1 MFENILS
8 KNPERIKIIYKLKF
22 WTFSTKIFKSQWILR
37 NSFLT
42 ISSPQQY
49 RPFTVHGIL
58 VCYSLFS
65 LWQSPIFRI
74 HSLLLS
80 NSNDIRWSAFNAAIR
95 TVPSI
100 MFYIVRW
107 ETQTLI
113 RFILIG
119 VFFRSLFQIE
129 YKLLFA
135 VSIEIIFLDE
145 SSAKLF
151 HCAGISN
158 CRIIYGIL
166 RTCAIL
172 KSNLFTFKHKHNKW
186 VCCCLCNPNCVYA
199 SCVLCFYI

>member
-1 MFENILS
+1 MSDQFFFSKYFRIVGFELIYLILLISSKIILKSENWWILRMFENILS
-8 KNPERIKIIYKLKF
+8 KNPI
-22 WTFSTKIFKSQWILR
+22 TFFTKIFKIQWILR
-37 NSFLT
+37 NSFHT
-42 ISSPQQY
+42 ISIPQQY

-119 VFFRSLFQIE
+119 VFSVVFFKPSTNYYLPFQ
-129 YKLLFA
+129 
-135 VSIEIIFLDE
+135 
-145 SSAKLF
+145 
-151 HCAGISN
+151 
-158 CRIIYGIL
+158 
-166 RTCAIL
+166 L
-172 KSNLFTFKHKHNKW
+172 K
-186 VCCCLCNPNCVYA
+186 
-199 SCVLCFYI
+199 